1 MRKKNKIAA
10 CFMHILI
17 KIKRWKCAYFYF
29 YLIFFRRDVFS
40 GVDEEELQRF
50 LYDSDGCY
58 NSSLF
63 QSSSVS
69 TYHYATLQSTQ

>member
-1 MRKKNKIAA
+1 MSEEQMSVKCGYENP
-10 CFMHILI
+10 ILVTLSL
-17 KIKRWKCAYFYF
+17 YFF
-29 YLIFFRRDVFS
+29 TIFRRDVFS
-40 GVDEEELQRF
+40 GVDEEELQRS

-69 TYHYATLQSTQ
+69 KKIKIPPE